1 MLLTLVIVELTLCAP
16 ESSIGSFPNFSL
28 IIGDMALLFLR
39 GGACSGT
46 LKKTTS
52 QTTLQKSEKERE
64 AYFSY
69 VSIEMRNFLFQLFAN
84 FCFFFLLRTKYPRK
98 IKSFLIVFFLFQYLC
113 RDIALPTSYLGII
126 FFFKTSREHSY
137 YIQLSYS
144 IHCQIVDRS
153 FACLKNDCRKS
164 LQSKQR
170 CVNLDKCI
178 GNCNGDTQH
187 RSAKYAEIRRY

>member
-46 LKKTTS
+46 LKKKKS

-84 FCFFFLLRTKYPRK
+84 FCFFFSTSNKVSQKNKKLPYCFL
-98 IKSFLIVFFLFQYLC
+98 SFPVPLQRHCTANVVSRNHFFLQNFARTQL
-113 RDIALPTSYLGII
+113 L
-126 FFFKTSREHSY
+126 HSTLVLDS
-137 YIQLSYS
+137 LS
-144 IHCQIVDRS
+144 
-153 FACLKNDCRKS
+153 
-164 LQSKQR
+164 
-170 CVNLDKCI
+170 
-178 GNCNGDTQH
+178 NC
-187 RSAKYAEIRRY
+187 